1 MIISKLIL
9 ILSSRKIIQKYTKD
23 FPLFIAQKSAPVITG
38 IIIATI
44 SLAIWFSCG
53 LIFAYW
59 VKKDMEKE
67 NLKGKGV
74 FLLILLTSFIGF
86 IVYIIV
92 SRGETGLLESN
103 ETFSETDETI
113 KKEEE
118 AEFYDE
124 VEEINEEVIEEVIE
138 DVFNNILDDK
148 T

>member
-1 MIISKLIL
+1 MMISKLIL

-23 FPLFIAQKSAPVITG
+23 FPLFTAQKSAPVITG

-44 SLAIWFSCG
+44 SLVIWFGCG
-53 LIFAYW
+53 LILAYW
-59 VKKDMEKE
+59 VKKDMEKG

-86 IVYIIV
+86 IIYIIV

-103 ETFSETDETI
+103 ETFSENDETI

-124 VEEINEEVIEEVIE
+124 VEEISEEVIE

-148 T
+148 S